1 MTADDSTSTPEC
13 DENVYLAFLKDLDA
27 AADPEKLVEE
37 YAGRY
42 PHLVDE
48 LRAMAGMRRALDRS
62 SQPEEDAEPPP
73 DRLGDFRIVRR
84 IAHGGM
90 GEIYEAIQEP
100 LQPPGR
106 GQGHPRPPP
115 ALDRSAPAPVPPRAE
130 RAGAV
135 APHPHRA
142 DPLSGRRGAAP
153 VFRHVLHRRRRL
165 APRGPHGT
173 APRVVER
180 KRPNSDPDARRA
192 GRRGP
197 IPPERRSRRVRRGQG
212 RGQRPCKGDGRKR
225 LRRCRSAF
233 PG

>member
-1 MTADDSTSTPEC
+1 MTTDESTSTPES
-13 DENVYLAFLKDLDA
+13 DEDAYLAFLKDLDA

-100 LQPPGR
+100 LNRRVAVKIIRGRHRHLTGPPQRRFLREQNVLAQLHHTHIVPIHSAGGEGR
-106 GQGHPRPPP
+106 FSISRCRTSMAPPCTTWSARPSSTSGP
-115 ALDRSAPAPVPPRAE
+115 AHLAT
-130 RAGAV
+130 
-135 APHPHRA
+135 
-142 DPLSGRRGAAP
+142 L
-153 VFRHVLHRRRRL
+153 LHRHSPFWRRRL
-165 APRGPHGT
+165 
-173 APRVVER
+173 
-180 KRPNSDPDARRA
+180 NRA
-192 GRRGP
+192 
-197 IPPERRSRRVRRGQG
+197 
-212 RGQRPCKGDGRKR
+212 
-225 LRRCRSAF
+225 
-233 PG
+233 